1 MTALTTTCELFRRH
15 ASVFVDGELDPA
27 TQLELEQHAA
37 SCTACRDHLAFEH
50 AYRLH
55 VRDALAAPVIA
66 PASLRERCL
75 VALDR
80 EPEATLRSSSASR
93 RYMVASAAAVLVVG
107 VVALG
112 QNFRR
117 TEEDVSASLED
128 IVELH
133 SSRLPAD
140 VAVATKEAEPPVAA
154 VSRYF
159 RDKVAFPVRPAE
171 FESRDVRLVGARL
184 SNVRARRAA
193 ALYYELSNGRRMTVV
208 VTDAPMDSDVAE
220 PVQLGNRSLFYRDV
234 RGYPVPVRREAGLT
248 YAFTGDADRDTLLRL
263 AAQARVT
270 YGERPP
276 LARIDSAR
284 GVVVGGG
291 PIRPCRLA
299 EGARRPRKE
308 RSMNQACDFVL

>member
-1 MTALTTTCELFRRH
+1 MTAITTTCELFRRH

-37 SCTACRDHLAFEH
+37 SCAPCRDHLAFEH

-55 VRDALAAPVIA
+55 VREALAAPVGA

-80 EPEATLRSSSASR
+80 EPEASRSSMSR
-93 RYMVASAAAVLVVG
+93 RYVVASAAAVLVVG

-112 QNFRR
+112 QNFRS
-117 TEEDVSASLED
+117 TDEDLSASLED

-133 SSRLPAD
+133 SSHLPAD

-208 VTDAPMDSDVAE
+208 VTDAPMDEDVAE

-270 YGERPP
+270 Y
-276 LARIDSAR
+276 
-284 GVVVGGG
+284 
-291 PIRPCRLA
+291 
-299 EGARRPRKE
+299 
-308 RSMNQACDFVL
+308 

>member
-1 MTALTTTCELFRRH
+1 MTATTCALFRRH

-27 TQLELEQHAA
+27 TQIELEQHAA
-37 SCTACRDHLAFEH
+37 SCASCRDHLAFEH

-55 VRDALAAPVIA
+55 VRDALAAPISA

-75 VALDR
+75 LSLDR
-80 EPEATLRSSSASR
+80 EPEATRAPSR
-93 RYMVASAAAVLVVG
+93 RYAMASAAVVLVVG

-112 QNFRR
+112 QNLRHA
-117 TEEDVSASLED
+117 EDDIAAGLED
-128 IVELH
+128 IVALH

-140 VAVATKEAEPPVAA
+140 VAVPTKDPEAPVAA

-159 RDKVAFPVRPAE
+159 RGKVSFPVRPAE
-171 FESRDVRLVGARL
+171 FESRDARLVGARL

-208 VTDAPMDSDVAE
+208 VTDAPVGDDAAE

-248 YAFTGDADRDTLLRL
+248 YAFTGDADRDTMLRL

-270 YGERPP
+270 Y
-276 LARIDSAR
+276 
-284 GVVVGGG
+284 
-291 PIRPCRLA
+291 
-299 EGARRPRKE
+299 
-308 RSMNQACDFVL
+308 

>member
-1 MTALTTTCELFRRH
+1 MTSTTTCTLFRRH
-15 ASVFVDGELDPA
+15 ASVFVDGELDPK

-37 SCTACRDHLAFEH
+37 SCASCRDHLAFEH

-55 VRDALAAPVIA
+55 VREALVAPVSA

-75 VALDR
+75 LALDR
-80 EPEATLRSSSASR
+80 EPERKAAPSR
-93 RYMVASAAAVLVVG
+93 RYAVASAAAVLVVG

-112 QNFRR
+112 QNMRHASD
-117 TEEDVSASLED
+117 EDVASLED
-128 IVELH
+128 IVALH

-140 VAVATKEAEPPVAA
+140 VAVPTKEPEPPMVA

-159 RDKVAFPVRPAE
+159 RGKVAFPVRPAE
-171 FESRDVRLVGARL
+171 FESREARLVGARL

-208 VTDAPMDSDVAE
+208 VTDAPMEDDAAE

-248 YAFTGDADRDTLLRL
+248 YAFTGDADRETLLRL
-263 AAQARVT
+263 AAGARVT
-270 YGERPP
+270 Y
-276 LARIDSAR
+276 
-284 GVVVGGG
+284 
-291 PIRPCRLA
+291 
-299 EGARRPRKE
+299 
-308 RSMNQACDFVL
+308 